1 MCEYDALEENGFAV
15 VERVL
20 DQRAVDRLRDEVTA
34 LTSREGVSIRRG
46 RVFGARNLLTQ
57 LPSLTGIVEN
67 LLLRTSVK
75 RFIGD
80 RPRPVRCLFF
90 DKNASA
96 NWGVGW
102 HQDLTIAVHRKRPVA
117 GFRSWT
123 LKAGIPHVQPPVS
136 ILEKIVALRLH
147 LDVADESNGAL
158 RVIPG
163 SHKLGRL
170 TPILIEQ
177 LATTKRALPC
187 PVNTGG
193 ALFMKPL
200 LLHSSLSSRSPSH
213 RRVVHL
219 EFCAGELPGR
229 LEWYG

>member
-1 MCEYDALEENGFAV
+1 MYEVNDLVENGYAV

-20 DQRAVDRLRDEVTA
+20 DRHAIDRLRDEVTA
-34 LTSREGVSIRRG
+34 LANSHGVSIRRG

-57 LPSLTGIVEN
+57 LPSLAGIVEN
-67 LLLRTSVK
+67 LLLRTSVQ

-80 RPRPVRCLFF
+80 RPRPVRCLF

-96 NWGVGW
+96 KWGVGW
-102 HQDLTIAVHRKRPVA
+102 HQDLIIAVHRKRPVA
-117 GFRSWT
+117 GFGSWT

-136 ILEKIVALRLH
+136 ILEKMLTLSLH

-163 SHKLGRL
+163 SHRLGRL
-170 TPILIEQ
+170 SPILIEQ
-177 LATTKRALPC
+177 LITTKPAQTC
-187 PVNTGG
+187 PVHTGG

-200 LLHSSLSSRSPSH
+200 VLHSSLSARSPSH

-219 EFCAGELPGR
+219 EFCAEELPGG
-229 LEWYG
+229 LEWHG